1 MVPRVGLAHSR
12 VLHQAHCTRPHH
24 GSPHVRSPIL
34 VNAARS
40 APAAP
45 STSHPHSS
53 GGSGPGTAVVQPVPH
68 RLGCGAG
75 RPGRSRSGPGG
86 THRCRIGAL
95 VVTARRRPGR
105 SDQPGL
111 GTAGRSRRAARR
123 FGARPDRTR
132 RPRRP
137 SGRLNSS
144 RSVATRTG
152 DCSVTTGT
160 GADLTNAG
168 GRSLVVDALMLYL
181 GLPTAAEPRTP
192 AHLVCSVWLDRLLA
206 ATVLEPGRV
215 TTWTAAIRH
224 HPLSSGGTTA
234 PELAAITQDLGAMG
248 WDPMR
253 LAVAAGSTDW
263 VDLDPVGAAWMDR
276 GAFARRLLDRYP
288 DLDDQCR
295 VLSAVMPTR
304 LAHTVRHAVS
314 ASLTHRR

>member
-1 MVPRVGLAHSR
+1 MSEVPSSSTRPDPPRLPLPRRIPTAPTGRGPALPLSSQSHTAWAAALVGLADHAP
-12 VLHQAHCTRPHH
+12 VLVELTAAGSVRWW
-24 GSPHVRSPIL
+24 SPHDGDQADPISL
-34 VNAARS
+34 VWAQRAEADVQLAGLALGRTAPDAHAGLPGVSTAA
-40 APAAP
+40 
-45 STSHPHSS
+45 
-53 GGSGPGTAVVQPVPH
+53 AV
-68 RLGCGAG
+68 
-75 RPGRSRSGPGG
+75 
-86 THRCRIGAL
+86 
-95 VVTARRRPGR
+95 
-105 SDQPGL
+105 
-111 GTAGRSRRAARR
+111 
-123 FGARPDRTR
+123 
-132 RPRRP
+132 
-137 SGRLNSS
+137 
-144 RSVATRTG
+144 VATRTG

>member
-34 VNAARS
+34 ANAARS

-144 RSVATRTG
+144 RSGG
-152 DCSVTTGT
+152 D
-160 GADLTNAG
+160 
-168 GRSLVVDALMLYL
+168 
-181 GLPTAAEPRTP
+181 P
-192 AHLVCSVWLDRLLA
+192 H
-206 ATVLEPGRV
+206 
-215 TTWTAAIRH
+215 
-224 HPLSSGGTTA
+224 
-234 PELAAITQDLGAMG
+234 
-248 WDPMR
+248 
-253 LAVAAGSTDW
+253 
-263 VDLDPVGAAWMDR
+263 
-276 GAFARRLLDRYP
+276 RRLLGHDRHRSRPHQRRGAQPRGRRP
-288 DLDDQCR
+288 D
-295 VLSAVMPTR
+295 
-304 LAHTVRHAVS
+304 AVS
-314 ASLTHRR
+314 GPAHGGGTANARTLGLLGLARPPAGCDGARTRASPPGRRPYGTIR